1 VIKYGQ
7 RDNSLTI
14 LFLRGRRNFMEA
26 TSLVLMKRENGILT
40 TELGSYKVEEGLS
53 YVFKA
58 YVEDNKVKI
67 YLTTDRD
74 VSDEEYTKIYDLYNY
89 SMFEKE
95 KFTVEDIDDE
105 YNPVWLVEFEFS
117 QDDEI
122 NEENISNVIKIHS
135 EEIKRIAEMF

>member
-1 VIKYGQ
+1 
-7 RDNSLTI
+7 
-14 LFLRGRRNFMEA
+14 MEA

>member
-1 VIKYGQ
+1 
-7 RDNSLTI
+7 
-14 LFLRGRRNFMEA
+14 MEA

-105 YNPVWLVEFEFS
+105 YNPVWFVEFEFS

-122 NEENISNVIKIHS
+122 NEENINNVIKIHS

>member
-1 VIKYGQ
+1 
-7 RDNSLTI
+7 
-14 LFLRGRRNFMEA
+14 MEA

-40 TELGSYKVEEGLS
+40 TELGSYKVKEGLN

>member
-1 VIKYGQ
+1 
-7 RDNSLTI
+7 
-14 LFLRGRRNFMEA
+14 MEA

-89 SMFEKE
+89 SIFEKE
-95 KFTVEDIDDE
+95 KFIIKDVDDE

-122 NEENISNVIKIHS
+122 NEENINSVIKIHS
-135 EEIKRIAEMF
+135 KEMKRIAEIF

>member
-1 VIKYGQ
+1 
-7 RDNSLTI
+7 
-14 LFLRGRRNFMEA
+14 MEA
-26 TSLVLMKRENGILT
+26 TSLVLMKKENGILA
-40 TELGSYKVEEGLS
+40 TELGSYKVEEGLN

-89 SMFEKE
+89 SIFEEE
-95 KFTVEDIDDE
+95 KFTIEDVDDE

-122 NEENISNVIKIHS
+122 NEENINSIIKIHS
-135 EEIKRIAEMF
+135 KEIKRIAEIL

>member
-1 VIKYGQ
+1 
-7 RDNSLTI
+7 
-14 LFLRGRRNFMEA
+14 MEA
-26 TSLVLMKRENGILT
+26 TSLVLMKKENGILA
-40 TELGSYKVEEGLS
+40 TELGSYKVEEGLN

-89 SMFEKE
+89 SIFEKE
-95 KFTVEDIDDE
+95 KFIIKDVDDE

-122 NEENISNVIKIHS
+122 NEENINSIIKIHS
-135 EEIKRIAEMF
+135 KEMKRIAEIF

>member
-1 VIKYGQ
+1 
-7 RDNSLTI
+7 
-14 LFLRGRRNFMEA
+14 MEA
-26 TSLVLMKRENGILT
+26 TSLVLMKKENGILA
-40 TELGSYKVEEGLS
+40 TELGSYKVEEGLN

-89 SMFEKE
+89 SIFEKE
-95 KFTVEDIDDE
+95 KFTIEDVDDE

-122 NEENISNVIKIHS
+122 NEENINSVIKIHS
-135 EEIKRIAEMF
+135 KEMKRIAEIF

>member
-1 VIKYGQ
+1 
-7 RDNSLTI
+7 
-14 LFLRGRRNFMEA
+14 MEA
-26 TSLVLMKRENGILT
+26 TSLVLMKKENGILA
-40 TELGSYKVEEGLS
+40 TELGSYKVEEGLN

-89 SMFEKE
+89 SIFEKE
-95 KFTVEDIDDE
+95 KFIIKDVDDE

-122 NEENISNVIKIHS
+122 NEENINSVIKIHS
-135 EEIKRIAEMF
+135 KEMKRIAEIF

>member
-1 VIKYGQ
+1 
-7 RDNSLTI
+7 
-14 LFLRGRRNFMEA
+14 MEA

-40 TELGSYKVEEGLS
+40 TELGSYKVKEGLN

-89 SMFEKE
+89 SIFEKE
-95 KFTVEDIDDE
+95 KFTIEDIDDE

-122 NEENISNVIKIHS
+122 NEENINNVIKVHS

>member
-1 VIKYGQ
+1 
-7 RDNSLTI
+7 
-14 LFLRGRRNFMEA
+14 MEA

-122 NEENISNVIKIHS
+122 NEENINNVIRIHS